1 MKIID
6 AKWDAISLKKKT
18 YEIIIENSDTI
29 DNINEALLNIEA
41 EYEVVKVPSG
51 LPAID
56 IELQKMGF
64 VFIEEQITVEHD
76 LHEVKRPSVL
86 QRMYDSMEYSLMS
99 DEEFKILIDEVKGG
113 LFSTDRI
120 SIDPNF
126 GIEYSINR
134 YVNWIN
140 QLHNSNANIYAL
152 KYKNDLEGFVII
164 KNSIKEDEYDSVLG
178 GAFKKYRNS
187 GLGLVQKEQDIVK
200 SLGGKKLYT
209 SVSSNNVSQLKALI
223 VNGYIPIKI
232 TKVFVK
238 HI

>member
-6 AKWDAISLKKKT
+6 AKWDTISLKKKT
-18 YEIIIENSDTI
+18 YEIIIDNSDTI
-29 DNINEALLNIEA
+29 DNINKALLDIDA
-41 EYEVVKVPSG
+41 EYVVVKVPSG
-51 LPAID
+51 LATID
-56 IELQKMGF
+56 LELQKMGF
-64 VFIEEQITVEHD
+64 VFVEEQITVEHD

-86 QRMYDSMEYSLMS
+86 QRMYDSMEYSLMTG
-99 DEEFKILIDEVKGG
+99 EEFSFLIDEVKDG

-120 SIDPNF
+120 SIDSHF

-140 QLHNSNANIYAL
+140 QLHNSDAYIYAL

-164 KNSIKEDEYDSVLG
+164 KKSIKEDEYDSVLG

-223 VNGYIPIKI
+223 VNGYIPVKI